1 MIYRMIEDAMKYFY
15 QKIFVI
21 ILLKIIF
28 AAYLFSTCGRA
39 LYHILGNA
47 KYIEKWPKIENAVIK
62 TSKELSDYNSLV
74 LEISTIYWRNA

>member
-1 MIYRMIEDAMKYFY
+1 MIYLMIEDAMKYFE
-15 QKIFVI
+15 
-21 ILLKIIF
+21 ILIKIIF
-28 AAYLFSTCGRA
+28 VAYLFSTCGRA

-47 KYIEKWPKIENAVIK
+47 KCIEKWPKIENAVIK